1 MIDVQTRYI
10 IQAHTE
16 AMRQL
21 TDAIARQTQSIGEL
35 ANAVGMLVEQGM
47 EPDDQAEASQGPVL
61 MSGKR
66 N

>member
-1 MIDVQTRYI
+1 MIDVQTRHI

-35 ANAVGMLVEQGM
+35 ANAVAMLVEQGM
-47 EPDDQAEASQGPVL
+47 EPDDQAEAGQGPTL

>member
-35 ANAVGMLVEQGM
+35 ANAVAMLVEQGM
-47 EPDDQAEASQGPVL
+47 EPDDQAEADQGPTL
-61 MSGKR
+61 MNGKR